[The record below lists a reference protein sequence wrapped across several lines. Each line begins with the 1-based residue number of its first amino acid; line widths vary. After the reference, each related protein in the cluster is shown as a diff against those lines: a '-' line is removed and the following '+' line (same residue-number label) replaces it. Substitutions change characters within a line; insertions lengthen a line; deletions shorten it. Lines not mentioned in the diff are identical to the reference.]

1 MPQTQRYCA
10 GDFAHWD
17 PKITTFPGLYVAGA
31 GFGRALHA
39 ASRLLGRPLP
49 PGAACGASALR
60 GLNALLAGACF
71 LVTRALALALHPRQG
86 RDYAALLARPAHAA
100 PGGAQ
105 AQVRLPVR
113 IAALLRRPAC
123 PTCAARP
130 PVARPALRPARP

>member
-1 MPQTQRYCA
+1 MAAPAVKPAARPAAPQDEPFHVPQTQRYCA

-39 ASRLLGRPLP
+39 LSRLLGRPLP
-49 PGAACGASALR
+49 PGAACGTGALR
-60 GLNALLAGACF
+60 GLNTLLAGACF

-100 PGGAQ
+100 PAAYRPGPG
-105 AQVRLPVR
+105 RL
-113 IAALLRRPAC
+113 
-123 PTCAARP
+123 
-130 PVARPALRPARP
+130 